1 MKTLFTTSDFAS
13 LHTDVSV
20 IELTESHMN
29 ERLSRFC
36 TLYLKGNLY
45 MICRLVYDM
54 MMKMNDLTRHNDQLS
69 KEVVELRS
77 KVAKLEAAKTTVKT
91 VNCGAWID
99 NGQPG
104 EDWRTIHE
112 MGC

>member
-20 IELTESHMN
+20 IELTESQMN

-36 TLYLKGNLY
+36 SLHLKGNLY

-54 MMKMNDLTRHNDQLS
+54 MMKMNDLTRHNDKLS
-69 KEVVELRS
+69 KEVAELRS
-77 KVAKLEAAKTTVKT
+77 KVAKFEAANTIVKT
-91 VNCGAWID
+91 VDCEAWID

-104 EDWRTIHE
+104 KDWRTIHE
-112 MGC
+112 MGY